1 MGATPPFDDI
11 PRHCEERRNI
21 RRLIVIARSTCD
33 EAIQFF
39 LAARELLRGARND
52 VGGSFANSSS
62 SLRGALATKQSSSF
76 LRLLGCFAEPVIGR
90 AFARPPGSRG
100 RWGVC
105 REHSNSPIRGGRA
118 RHQT

>member
-1 MGATPPFDDI
+1 MAATPPFDDI

-52 VGGSFANSSS
+52 VEGSFANSSLS
-62 SLRGALATKQSSSF
+62 FRGALATKQSSSF
-76 LRLLGCFAEPVIGR
+76 LPLLDFFAEPFIRR
-90 AFARPPGSRG
+90 AFAPPLGF
-100 RWGVC
+100 
-105 REHSNSPIRGGRA
+105 
-118 RHQT
+118 